1 MSIQIKKKFIGSQV
15 IDGSKIL
22 FLNDEAFKAKNSSGA
37 EVSLFKL
44 GTDNKLK
51 FLEMPQLSSDPSAA
65 EDVSRKGYVDAE
77 VAAEQ
82 ARAEAAEEIL
92 SDAIDALSSS
102 GGAAVAGVQSELD
115 ATQVGAGL
123 GTDGAYAAPV
133 ASNYLG
139 SAVSLKDADS
149 KLDAAIKAEETAR
162 IADVDAEQARA
173 EAAEGALDGRLD
185 SLEGIVTSSSVTLT
199 GASPA
204 TITAD
209 DLEFAVTGTIDF
221 GGKVLNSVSDG
232 VAADDAATKGQV
244 DAEASARSAADSAL
258 DARLDIIEG
267 ADTVEGSVAKAEK
280 DAKDYTDARE
290 IAITSAYQAYAD
302 AAEADAISS
311 ANSYTDAEIAALVA
325 SAPAVLDTLN
335 ELAQALG
342 EDPNFA
348 TTVAGQIGDIQS
360 ELDATQTGAGLET
373 DGTYVAPVGADYI
386 NVAVS
391 LKDADSIL
399 DSNLAALSDALDSEV
414 SRAEAAEAA
423 LEAEDL
429 TLVKLDG
436 SRSMTGPL
444 YFANSG
450 DWISLSNGSVRGLD
464 PLYGTEPDD
473 HASPKGYVDAEVS
486 AEETRAL
493 AAEDA
498 LDARLDIIEGADTVE
513 GSVAK
518 AEKDAKD
525 YADGLIAQ
533 EVIDRNSAISTA
545 VSNLVDGAPALLDTL
560 NELAAAINDDENFAA
575 TIAGQIGALDTRADA
590 LEAASVEFKPVEKFV
605 LDATDI
611 SNGYIT
617 LSYLAIQ
624 HSLRVSVDRLA
635 IHQGAANDYTVSTFG
650 GVTRIT
656 FVNSLV
662 TSGQEQLSVGDQV
675 YVEGAKLAIV
685 TV

>member
-22 FLNDEAFKAKNSSGA
+22 FLNDEAFKAKNSSGT

-162 IADVDAEQARA
+162 IADVDAEQSRA

-199 GASPA
+199 GSGPA
-204 TITAD
+204 TITAS
-209 DLEFAVTGTIDF
+209 DLEFVVSGTIDF
-221 GGKVLNSVSDG
+221 GGKVLNSVGDG

-290 IAITSAYQAYAD
+290 AAITTAYQAYAD

-360 ELDATQTGAGLET
+360 ELDATQTGAGLES
-373 DGTYVAPVGADYI
+373 DGTYVAPVGANYI
-386 NVAVS
+386 DVAVS
-391 LKDADSIL
+391 LKDADAIL
-399 DSNLAALSDALDSEV
+399 DSTLEFEI
-414 SRAEAAEAA
+414 SRAEAADAA

-436 SRSMTGPL
+436 SRSMTGSL
-444 YFANSG
+444 HFANPG
-450 DWISLSNGSVRGLD
+450 DWISLLNGSVRGLE
-464 PLYGTEPDD
+464 PFYGTEPDD

-560 NELAAAINDDENFAA
+560 NELAAAINDDANFAV

-635 IHQGAANDYTVSTFG
+635 IHQGAANDYTVSTVG